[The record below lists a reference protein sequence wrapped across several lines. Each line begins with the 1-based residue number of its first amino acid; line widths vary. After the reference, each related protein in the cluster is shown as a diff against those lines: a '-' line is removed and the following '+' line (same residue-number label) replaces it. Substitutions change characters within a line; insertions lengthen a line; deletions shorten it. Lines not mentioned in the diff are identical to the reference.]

1 MIPSP
6 IHFLTFL
13 EYAFSVWGLIIIPV
27 AAFLEN
33 SIILGFIFP
42 GVTVLLLAGFIAR
55 SSGDNLVVII
65 SLAILGAFLGDNFDY
80 HLGRRGGRY
89 LEEKPLYA
97 KSVRKVEPFL
107 TKYGIFAIFFGRFS
121 GWSRAWVALACGILR
136 YPYWKF
142 APVSVA
148 SAIIWTSIWVVLGYL
163 LGANRK
169 LIEDYMGRAYLVSW
183 LVFLAVLVYYFRTRI
198 RLILE
203 LVAFTSK
210 KHGRRIKSKI
220 WR

>member
-1 MIPSP
+1 MPTAHDILAF
-6 IHFLTFL
+6 I
-13 EYAFSVWGLIIIPV
+13 EYALKTWGILILPL
-27 AAFLEN
+27 AAFAEN

-42 GVTVLLLAGFIAR
+42 GITVLLLAGFIAR
-55 SSGDNLVVII
+55 TSGDNLVAII
-65 SLAILGAFLGDNFDY
+65 VLAVLGAFGGDNFDY
-80 HLGRRGGRY
+80 YIGRRGGEY
-89 LEEKPLYA
+89 LEDKPLYA
-97 KSVRKVEPFL
+97 KSLKKVEPFL
-107 TKYGIFAIFFGRFS
+107 RKYGIFSIFFGRFF

-142 APVSVA
+142 APVSVF

-169 LIEDYMGRAYLVSW
+169 LIENYFGRAYILSW
-183 LVFLAVLVYYFRTRI
+183 LVFLAILVYYFRTRI

-203 LVAFTSK
+203 LAAFTSK
-210 KHGRRIKSKI
+210 KHGRRIKNKI